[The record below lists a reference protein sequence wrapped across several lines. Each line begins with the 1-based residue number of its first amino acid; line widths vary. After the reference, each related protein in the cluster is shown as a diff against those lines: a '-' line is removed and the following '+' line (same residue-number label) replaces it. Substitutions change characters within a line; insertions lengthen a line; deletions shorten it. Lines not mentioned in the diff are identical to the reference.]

1 MPDPAQWLE
10 RQWQRISPWHFLL
23 LPLSLIFGAVVALR
37 RSLYRL
43 GLLPTFTAPVP
54 VVVVGNVSVGGTG
67 KTPLVRWLAG
77 RLTELGWHPGI
88 VSRGYR
94 GTARGPQLV
103 TPETTAAEVGD
114 EALLLAT
121 HSPVCIAANRPR
133 AIRRLLAA
141 HPECDILLSDDGLQH
156 YRLRRDFEIAVIDV
170 ERKFGNG
177 FLLPAGPMREPSA
190 RLASVDAL
198 VCHGAGQ
205 AGSRS
210 PAAIPPQFRMQLT
223 GERFYNL
230 LNPALSV
237 PPQHFK
243 GQSVRALAG
252 IGNPKRFFRH
262 LASLGIEFTPRA
274 YPDHHAFRR
283 EDLEREACD
292 ALIMTEK
299 DAVKCEPFANEKC
312 WALVVEA
319 QLEPDLALYVDS
331 SLRKRHG
338 PEAT

>member
-1 MPDPAQWLE
+1 MPEPVHWLE
-10 RQWQRISPWHFLL
+10 RQWHRISPWHFLL
-23 LPLSLIFGAVVALR
+23 WPLSLVFGAVVALR
-37 RSLYRL
+37 RLLYRA
-43 GLLPTFTAPVP
+43 GLLPTFRAPVP

-67 KTPLVRWLAG
+67 KTPLVRWLAQ

-94 GTARGPQLV
+94 GATRGARLV
-103 TPETTAAEVGD
+103 TAESTAAEVGD
-114 EALLLAT
+114 EALLLGAC
-121 HSPVCIAANRPR
+121 SPVCVAANRPR
-133 AIRRLLAA
+133 AVRLLLAA
-141 HPECDILLSDDGLQH
+141 HPECDVLLSDDGLQH
-156 YRLRRDFEIAVIDV
+156 YRLRRDFEIAVIDA

-177 FLLPAGPMREPSA
+177 FLLPAGPLREPSG

-198 VCHGAGQ
+198 VCHGAGEPLQ
-205 AGSRS
+205 PS
-210 PAAIPPQFRMQLT
+210 PPASPPQFGMQLI

-230 LNPALSV
+230 LNPDLSV
-237 PPQHFK
+237 PPQYFK
-243 GQSVRALAG
+243 GQTVQAVAG

-262 LASLGIEFTPRA
+262 LVSLGIGFSARA

-283 EDLEREACD
+283 EDLEHEPCD

-299 DAVKCEPFANEKC
+299 DAVKCQPFATEKC

-319 QLEPDLALYVDS
+319 QIEPDLALYVDS